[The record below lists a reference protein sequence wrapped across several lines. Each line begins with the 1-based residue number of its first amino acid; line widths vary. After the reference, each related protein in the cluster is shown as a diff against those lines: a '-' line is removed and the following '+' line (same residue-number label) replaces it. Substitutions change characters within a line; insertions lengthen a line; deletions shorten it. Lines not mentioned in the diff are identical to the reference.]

1 MSGLQGKIASRAG
14 RGLSA
19 WLWQRG
25 TAAVM
30 SVGIPCFALYV
41 WLAPIDD
48 HSAWRSLF
56 APLPVRIALLLLGLC
71 VLIHAWIGV
80 RDVLMDYVRAAEL
93 RFVLYGLILLALAA
107 QGVWLVD
114 ILWGL

>member
-1 MSGLQGKIASRAG
+1 MNAPQSKIASRAG

-41 WLAPIDD
+41 WLTPFND
-48 HSAWRSLF
+48 HAAWRSLF
-56 APLPVRIALLLLGLC
+56 APLPARIGLLLLGLC
-71 VLIHAWIGV
+71 MLIHAWIGV
-80 RDVLMDYVRAAEL
+80 RDVLMDYVPAASL
-93 RFVLYGLILLALAA
+93 RLGLYGLILLVLVA